1 MMNSIFDV
9 DATSDGAVALLPARK
24 DKKKAQNLREG
35 SCRGS
40 IDSSSV
46 TTYRQIVID
55 NNNNLRQQSPSESLI
70 QSVSREKF
78 INVLNLILY

>member
-1 MMNSIFDV
+1 MRLQME
-9 DATSDGAVALLPARK
+9 LLHYYQQGK
-24 DKKKAQNLREG
+24 IKKAQNLREG
-35 SCRGS
+35 SCRGA
-40 IDSSSV
+40 IDSSTV